1 MFKKMRLIFGC
12 EAHSRISVLSLSD
25 ARSVS
30 EGEGKTRSAILMV
43 TRSAEVV
50 GSTSDE
56 ATGVLTW
63 LLRTCPFAHSDC
75 SKVGDEKYVTG
86 KYPAGE

>member
-1 MFKKMRLIFGC
+1 MKRIHRENGIGI
-12 EAHSRISVLSLSD
+12 AHEDIGPITIRYTIIL
-25 ARSVS
+25 RR
-30 EGEGKTRSAILMV
+30 GGGKLSAILIV

-86 KYPAGE
+86 KYSAGE

>member
-1 MFKKMRLIFGC
+1 
-12 EAHSRISVLSLSD
+12 
-25 ARSVS
+25 
-30 EGEGKTRSAILMV
+30 MV

-75 SKVGDEKYVTG
+75 SKVGDEKYVTEPDFELNSDFQIPIVLTMFMFSSDL
-86 KYPAGE
+86 KYAFLNT